1 MGIVKKI
8 KSYVKS
14 VLGIDHGP
22 GVDDLVAMGM
32 KVGKNFFPNTGAF
45 FDNSH
50 CWLIEIGDDVT
61 FGPFVYILAHDA
73 STKRELGYTK
83 IGKVVIGDRAFIGAR
98 TIVMPNVKIGSDCII
113 GAGSVVTHDVPDGS
127 VYAGNPARLI
137 CTVDEYYSKQKAL
150 MENNPCYDYSYTIK
164 GNISDEKK
172 QQMIK
177 ELESNIG
184 FVI

>member
-1 MGIVKKI
+1 
-8 KSYVKS
+8 
-14 VLGIDHGP
+14 
-22 GVDDLVAMGM
+22 
-32 KVGKNFFPNTGAF
+32 
-45 FDNSH
+45 
-50 CWLIEIGDDVT
+50 
-61 FGPFVYILAHDA
+61 
-73 STKRELGYTK
+73 
-83 IGKVVIGDRAFIGAR
+83 
-98 TIVMPNVKIGSDCII
+98 MPNVKIGSDCII

>member
-83 IGKVVIGDRAFIGAR
+83 
-98 TIVMPNVKIGSDCII
+98 
-113 GAGSVVTHDVPDGS
+113 
-127 VYAGNPARLI
+127 
-137 CTVDEYYSKQKAL
+137 
-150 MENNPCYDYSYTIK
+150 
-164 GNISDEKK
+164 
-172 QQMIK
+172 
-177 ELESNIG
+177 
-184 FVI
+184 